1 MSSGLCR
8 HARQCGDWQLQRCA
22 KIAVSYPAGCPPACT
37 LHTMCT
43 AAHPRTWYPV
53 SLASME
59 GQKGMMPRERR
70 STYSSA
76 AAMTEGRQL
85 RKAMSVS
92 ESDT

>member
-1 MSSGLCR
+1 MHPQPQVQPQLLPSQAATHP
-8 HARQCGDWQLQRCA
+8 HA
-22 KIAVSYPAGCPPACT
+22 
-37 LHTMCT
+37 
-43 AAHPRTWYPV
+43 RTWYPV

-85 RKAMSVS
+85 RKAMSVR
-92 ESDT
+92 ESHTWREAGGRGRGRRVSQQPEGGSGS

>member
-1 MSSGLCR
+1 
-8 HARQCGDWQLQRCA
+8 
-22 KIAVSYPAGCPPACT
+22 
-37 LHTMCT
+37 MCT
-43 AAHPRTWYPV
+43 AAQARTWYPV

-85 RKAMSVS
+85 RKAMSVR
-92 ESDT
+92 ESDTW